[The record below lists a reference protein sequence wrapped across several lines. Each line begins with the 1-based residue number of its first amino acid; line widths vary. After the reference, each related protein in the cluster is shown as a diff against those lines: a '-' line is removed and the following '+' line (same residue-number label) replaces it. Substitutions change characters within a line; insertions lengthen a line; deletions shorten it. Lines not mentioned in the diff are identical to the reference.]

1 MHKETGFAHRLTYVA
16 LALHPTGRDSCPCP
30 SKPMLCQCLVLLHSP
45 DTCSSSSS
53 CSEAMQMRALAA
65 FGAPP
70 SLQNLLLNTTQ
81 LSLFLLILLLRLSQ
95 AR

>member
-1 MHKETGFAHRLTYVA
+1 
-16 LALHPTGRDSCPCP
+16 
-30 SKPMLCQCLVLLHSP
+30 
-45 DTCSSSSS
+45 
-53 CSEAMQMRALAA
+53 MRALAA